1 VVVVAVVDE
10 LVEKVCVEVRLFLR
24 VKVEAEDPIDDVAGV
39 VTARVGCLFPP
50 HTSCPHV
57 PFDSVK
63 VPGATSGEV

>member
-1 VVVVAVVDE
+1 MVAVVDE

-39 VTARVGCLFPP
+39 DTARVGCLFPP